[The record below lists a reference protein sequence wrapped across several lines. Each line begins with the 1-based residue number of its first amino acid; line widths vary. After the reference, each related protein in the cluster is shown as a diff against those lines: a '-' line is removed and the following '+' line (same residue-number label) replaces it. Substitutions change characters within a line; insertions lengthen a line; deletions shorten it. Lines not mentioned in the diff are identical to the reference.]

1 VNRIDQGMAVRAA
14 EILGTETID
23 QDLRSVLRGLPV
35 MIRTN
40 GFAMTC
46 VFLLA
51 RSKTTNDRY
60 WKAVTALLADTA
72 SVVGVASDPR
82 PVVMLDTIAQLDGQQ
97 YLLAEHHGRLL
108 AGWLARLADAL
119 YEETL
124 QEPPQET
131 NAR

>member
-23 QDLRSVLRGLPV
+23 QDLRRVLRGLPV

-40 GFAMTC
+40 GLAMTC

-51 RSKTTNDRY
+51 RSKKTNDRY
-60 WKAVTALLADTA
+60 WKAATALLADTA

-82 PVVMLDTIAQLDGQQ
+82 PVVMLDRIAQLDGQR
-97 YLLAEHHGRLL
+97 YLLAENHGRLL

-119 YEETL
+119 YEET
-124 QEPPQET
+124 PQET